1 MIAFA
6 AHACLQDWMVTMR
19 PSEVERLYT
28 LFGHRVYSRCFYL
41 LKEDQAAMDVTQDT
55 FLALVDRFRTWSAGL
70 HAGLSPFSAFPD
82 DRRACSWLLT
92 VATNKS
98 FNELRRRRYWKSVPA
113 EEAEASPLQ
122 SHPFPFVLDRM
133 LVQELLEPLK
143 PEKASL
149 VIGYFLEGR
158 TLEEVARE
166 NDVSVP
172 TVRRAVSDFLGKAR
186 ARTGERS
193 TS

>member
-1 MIAFA
+1 
-6 AHACLQDWMVTMR
+6 MR

-55 FLALVDRFRTWSAGL
+55 FLALVDRLRTWSAGIL
-70 HAGLSPFSAFPD
+70 AGLSPSSSFPD
-82 DRRACSWLLT
+82 DRRARAWLLT
-92 VATNKS
+92 VATNKC

-113 EEAEASPLQ
+113 EETVAPLQ
-122 SHPFPFVLDRM
+122 SHPFPFVQDSM
-133 LVQELLEPLK
+133 LVRELLAPLK

-149 VIGYFLEGR
+149 VIGYFIEGM
-158 TLEEVARE
+158 THEEVAQE

-172 TVRRAVSDFLGKAR
+172 TVRRAVAEFLEKAR
-186 ARTGERS
+186 VRTGERS
-193 TS
+193 PQ